1 MAGRTEKYR
10 PIIVHKYREEG
21 IYPDTANIVTGKI
34 QMKQPKRMEIWFAEL
49 GVHPGTSVQEG
60 CRPVLVISND
70 KGNEYAETVTV
81 APLTSKI
88 KKPWLPTHLMVTE
101 ENIEMNDF
109 YDKPF
114 RNAMLLLEQ
123 ITTIDKSAMKTYVGT
138 VSDEIRIYE
147 IDGAIRLQLGV

>member
-10 PIIVHKYREEG
+10 PIIVHIYREEG
-21 IYPDTANIVTGKI
+21 IYPDTADILTGKV

-49 GVHPGTSVQEG
+49 GAHPGTSVQEG

-109 YDKPF
+109 
-114 RNAMLLLEQ
+114 
-123 ITTIDKSAMKTYVGT
+123 
-138 VSDEIRIYE
+138 
-147 IDGAIRLQLGV
+147 